1 MTARKA
7 QGMDAV
13 IPWPDSQGP
22 WMLTLNLRLDR
33 DGFRCVGLSLQPAA
47 ASSPPTVTSTVL
59 RDIPIA
65 ALTRERAKLI
75 TDIDRARIVG
85 GPAGQELRRLSK
97 GFSGRAD
104 PRTRTEHFYEEVASV
119 YQRARAAGKL
129 PTQAVAKHWDAPS
142 PRAAT
147 WVRRARE
154 RGLIPAAPKQG
165 SWR

>member
-1 MTARKA
+1 
-7 QGMDAV
+7 
-13 IPWPDSQGP
+13 
-22 WMLTLNLRLDR
+22 MLRLNYRLDR
-33 DGFRCVGLSLQPAA
+33 DGLRCVGLSVQAVD
-47 ASSPPTVTSTVL
+47 ASSPATLTSTVL

-65 ALTRERAKLI
+65 ALTRERAALI
-75 TDIDRARIVG
+75 TAIDRSHFVIG
-85 GPAGQELRRLSK
+85 GSAGKELKQLAK
-97 GFSGRAD
+97 GLSGRAD